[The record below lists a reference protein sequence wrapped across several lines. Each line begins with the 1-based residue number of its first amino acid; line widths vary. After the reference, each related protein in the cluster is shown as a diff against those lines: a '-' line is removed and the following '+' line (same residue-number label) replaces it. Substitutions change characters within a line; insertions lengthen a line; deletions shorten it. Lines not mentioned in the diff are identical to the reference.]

1 MREDFKMCCWLV
13 QEWVKRRLPC
23 SCISCSGWNDSGE
36 VVLLFLASVL
46 IKQLVKVKS
55 LCLKPSFLF
64 LKVAKMITS
73 SSSSSWQFFGL
84 ILHFRLFAFSY
95 SQQQHRFAPVQK
107 PFWSSVK
114 AENSNA
120 LTFYFVILSF
130 SLACACLFVFS
141 PCMHENIQCKQSS
154 EPIRF
159 QNKQR
164 KALVDSFWCLQH
176 FVLSV
181 HTHRHRCYF
190 WN

>member
-1 MREDFKMCCWLV
+1 MQKC
-13 QEWVKRRLPC
+13 KKAPALPC
-23 SCISCSGWNDSGE
+23 SCISCSGWNDNGE

-73 SSSSSWQFFGL
+73 SSSSSSSWQFFGL
-84 ILHFRLFAFSY
+84 ILHFRLFVFSY

-107 PFWSSVK
+107 PFWSNAK
-114 AENSNA
+114 AEISSV

-130 SLACACLFVFS
+130 SPACACLFVFS
-141 PCMHENIQCKQSS
+141 PWMHATENIQCKQSS
-154 EPIRF
+154 QPIRF

-164 KALVDSFWCLQH
+164 KALVDSFWCHQH

-181 HTHRHRCYF
+181 HTHIQTPLLF
-190 WN
+190 LKLAF